1 MIFGLL
7 QKESSVITKNQV
19 CLIDTM
25 NQSNMK
31 YPLTEQ
37 LEVVES
43 TVHPDPQWDTFLNS
57 IPGAEFEQSSLWAV
71 VKMQDGWKP
80 FRFIFRTG
88 EKIIGGYQILIKEK
102 KSLGRFGYAIK
113 GPTYLHDYQD
123 IAENIAQ
130 HLLDAANRLQCKFL
144 IVQPPFI
151 APEIERYF
159 ERSGFAHER
168 LLKIIQ
174 SSVVI
179 DLENITS
186 DDIFAELKPKRRQ
199 NIKKAQKS
207 GLIFSEGSYTDLQ
220 CFFDL
225 MITTC
230 NRIGVTPNPRT
241 INKLESIWEQFGSRD
256 MIKMFFIES
265 DGEKLCG
272 ITTIL
277 FGKKVYLW
285 KFGWSG
291 KKAKLHPN
299 EYLYWKIIEWSV
311 NNGYVS
317 ADFMDASGTIFPQK
331 YKTCSIIPVNSV
343 SGNSA
348 IKTSFGG
355 NITLFPK
362 VRIVFF
368 NRIYHL
374 IYLIISLLGKVFPQ
388 LIKILKKRA
397 IV

>member
-1 MIFGLL
+1 
-7 QKESSVITKNQV
+7 
-19 CLIDTM
+19 
-25 NQSNMK
+25 
-31 YPLTEQ
+31 
-37 LEVVES
+37 
-43 TVHPDPQWDTFLNS
+43 
-57 IPGAEFEQSSLWAV
+57 
-71 VKMQDGWKP
+71 
-80 FRFIFRTG
+80 
-88 EKIIGGYQILIKEK
+88 
-102 KSLGRFGYAIK
+102 
-113 GPTYLHDYQD
+113 
-123 IAENIAQ
+123 
-130 HLLDAANRLQCKFL
+130 
-144 IVQPPFI
+144 
-151 APEIERYF
+151 
-159 ERSGFAHER
+159 
-168 LLKIIQ
+168 
-174 SSVVI
+174 
-179 DLENITS
+179 
-186 DDIFAELKPKRRQ
+186 
-199 NIKKAQKS
+199 
-207 GLIFSEGSYTDLQ
+207 
-220 CFFDL
+220 
-225 MITTC
+225 
-230 NRIGVTPNPRT
+230 
-241 INKLESIWEQFGSRD
+241 